1 MTRSHTL
8 SCWLAKCGA
17 AGLSIVP
24 HLRIRTPVFGAL
36 AIGLLAISLMA
47 EPALAQNQITG
58 GVLGPG
64 SATAGAGGGQ
74 QNGKPALRRPDALP
88 GARTQKNETVPADR
102 IASDMAPNEA
112 LFDGI
117 NRGDMVYVKD
127 ALSRGAD
134 LNARNILGL
143 TPLDL
148 AVDLGRNDITFLLL
162 SMRGSGGGGAPA
174 VPGSGK
180 SVKALLQEANKAP
193 PKAPK
198 AARAAREATPAT
210 AGKPKL
216 FANDGGAPVP
226 NAGFL
231 GFGSQH

>member
-1 MTRSHTL
+1 MKRFQTL
-8 SCWLAKCGA
+8 ACWLAKHGV
-17 AGLSIVP
+17 AGLSAVP
-24 HLRIRTPVFGAL
+24 YLGIGAPV
-36 AIGLLAISLMA
+36 IGLLTIGLLTVPLMA
-47 EPALAQNQITG
+47 GSALAQNQITG

-64 SATAGAGGGQ
+64 SATAGAGGQ
-74 QNGKPALRRPDALP
+74 TSKPVLRRPSALP
-88 GARTQKNETVPADR
+88 GSRTEKNETVPADR

-127 ALSRGAD
+127 AISRGAD

-143 TPLDL
+143 TPIDL

-162 SMRGSGGGGAPA
+162 SMRGSSGSGAPA
-174 VPGSGK
+174 APGSGK

-198 AARAAREATPAT
+198 ATRAAREAAPAT

-231 GFGSQH
+231 GFGSQR

>member
-1 MTRSHTL
+1 MKRFQTL
-8 SCWLAKCGA
+8 PCWLAKHGA
-17 AGLSIVP
+17 AGLSAVP
-24 HLRIRTPVFGAL
+24 YLGIGAPVIGWL
-36 AIGLLAISLMA
+36 AIGLLTTSLMA
-47 EPALAQNQITG
+47 GSALAQNQITG

-64 SATAGAGGGQ
+64 SATAGAGGQ
-74 QNGKPALRRPDALP
+74 ASKPVLRRPSALP
-88 GARTQKNETVPADR
+88 GSRTEKNETVPADR

-127 ALSRGAD
+127 AISRGAD

-143 TPLDL
+143 TPIDL

-162 SMRGSGGGGAPA
+162 SMRGSSGGNGGPA
-174 VPGSGK
+174 SAGSGK

-193 PKAPK
+193 PKAAK
-198 AARAAREATPAT
+198 AARAAREAAPAT

-216 FANDGGAPVP
+216 FANDGGSPVP

>member
-1 MTRSHTL
+1 MTRFQTL
-8 SCWLAKCGA
+8 PCWLAKRGA
-17 AGLSIVP
+17 AGLSAVS
-24 HLRIRTPVFGAL
+24 HLRIGAL
-36 AIGLLAISLMA
+36 VLGLFAIPLMA

-64 SATAGAGGGQ
+64 SATAGAGGQ
-74 QNGKPALRRPDALP
+74 SSRPTLRRPSALP
-88 GARTQKNETVPADR
+88 GNRAEKNETVPADR

-148 AVDLGRNDITFLLL
+148 SVDLGRNDITFLLL
-162 SMRGSGGGGAPA
+162 SMRGSSGGGGAPA
-174 VPGSGK
+174 TPGSGK

-198 AARAAREATPAT
+198 AAKAAREAAPAT

-226 NAGFL
+226 DAGFL
-231 GFGSQH
+231 GFGNQR